1 MILEKMQ
8 EINSFLEKKM
18 WVDFCFEKISDN
30 YLKLVGS
37 NDFSWGETLIEIE
50 FKDCIYANILLNTW
64 TKPDNHIFIQLQ
76 EKSIILLQKAE
87 RYRGCIVIIAESDF
101 YD

>member
-1 MILEKMQ
+1 
-8 EINSFLEKKM
+8 M

-76 EKSIILLQKAE
+76 EKDNNSFIEKKLSDEYKKIILYAENDFCSIIYAKDIQYKL
-87 RYRGCIVIIAESDF
+87 INV
-101 YD
+101 

>member
-37 NDFSWGETLIEIE
+37 NDFSCHLI
-50 FKDCIYANILLNTW
+50 IYS
-64 TKPDNHIFIQLQ
+64 HIIN
-76 EKSIILLQKAE
+76 
-87 RYRGCIVIIAESDF
+87 
-101 YD
+101 

>member
-37 NDFSWGETLIEIE
+37 NDFLGE
-50 FKDCIYANILLNTW
+50 K
-64 TKPDNHIFIQLQ
+64 H
-76 EKSIILLQKAE
+76 
-87 RYRGCIVIIAESDF
+87 
-101 YD
+101 